1 MTLPV
6 STPAVQHWIEL
17 TWELV
22 LRDLRLRYRRSVL
35 GVAWSQLGPL
45 STMLV
50 LSFVFTRIVP
60 LNIDHYPVF
69 VFTGLLAWG
78 WFQGG
83 IVAATDS
90 IVSGRDLVRRPGFP
104 ASLLPAAAVATHL
117 MYYVLTL
124 PVLVG
129 FILITTGHLSVTIIA
144 LPVVIAVQFL
154 VILAPGYLLSGL
166 NVRFRDVSHLLSV
179 VLVPLFYA
187 TPVFYGVPHRF
198 RLLYDLNPMSRLIDE
213 YRAVLLRG
221 EWGDLWGIVA
231 LGAVAA
237 IGIALGL
244 RVFRAA
250 SPRFAE
256 EL

>member
-1 MTLPV
+1 M
-6 STPAVQHWIEL
+6 SRSAVRHWFEL
-17 TWELV
+17 IWELV

-90 IVSGRDLVRRPGFP
+90 VVSGRDLVRRPGFP
-104 ASLLPAAAVATHL
+104 VSLLPAAAVGTHL

-124 PVLVG
+124 PVLLG

-144 LPVVIAVQFL
+144 LPVVVTVQFL

-187 TPVFYGVPHRF
+187 TPVFYGIPHRF
-198 RLLYDLNPMSRLIDE
+198 HLLYDLNPMSRLIDE
-213 YRAVLLRG
+213 YRAVLVRG
-221 EWGDLWGIVA
+221 EWGNLWGIVA
-231 LGAVAA
+231 LGAIAVF
-237 IGIALGL
+237 GIALGL
-244 RVFRAA
+244 RVFQAA